1 MQMTNQ
7 EVGNLVSAINKPKNQ
22 WKIKG
27 KVERMRC
34 SRRQEE
40 KHGKSAKR
48 KFRKP
53 VSQCENFANQFR
65 NAKISQTKFAMRKF
79 RNAKFRN
86 AKVHFAMP
94 IPISQCEN
102 FAMRN
107 FAMPKSISQCQFQ
120 FRNAKISQCE
130 ISQCQSP
137 FRNANSNF
145 AMRKFRNAKF
155 RNAKVHFA
163 LRNSLPLRNS
173 PCEIFRPCHPL

>member
-1 MQMTNQ
+1 MQMTNH

-40 KHGKSAKR
+40 KHGKSAKQ
-48 KFRKP
+48 KFRKL
-53 VSQCENFANQFR
+53 FANQFR
-65 NAKISQTKFAMRKF
+65 NAKISQTSFAMRKF
-79 RNAKFRN
+79 RKPN
-86 AKVHFAMP
+86 
-94 IPISQCEN
+94 SQCEN

-137 FRNANSNF
+137 FRIAKVTAF
-145 AMRKFRNAKF
+145 AKF
-155 RNAKVHFA
+155 T
-163 LRNSLPLRNS
+163 LRNFQALSSSVINAEPPS
-173 PCEIFRPCHPL
+173 IFGLLLFCPIT

>member
-1 MQMTNQ
+1 MQMTNH

-40 KHGKSAKR
+40 KHGKSAKQ
-48 KFRKP
+48 KFRKL
-53 VSQCENFANQFR
+53 FANQFR
-65 NAKISQTKFAMRKF
+65 NAKISQTSFAMRKF
-79 RNAKFRN
+79 RKPNSQCENFAMRN
-86 AKVHFAMP
+86 FAMP

-137 FRNANSNF
+137 FRI
-145 AMRKFRNAKF
+145 AKF
-155 RNAKVHFA
+155 TAFAKFT
-163 LRNSLPLRNS
+163 LRNFQALSSSVINAEPPS
-173 PCEIFRPCHPL
+173 IFGLLLFCPIT

>member
-1 MQMTNQ
+1 MQMTNH

-40 KHGKSAKR
+40 KHGKSAKQ

-53 VSQCENFANQFR
+53 VSQCENFANQIR
-65 NAKISQTKFAMRKF
+65 NAKISQCEISQCQSPFRNANSNFAMRKF

-107 FAMPKSISQCQFQ
+107 FAMPKSISH
-120 FRNAKISQCE
+120 CE
-130 ISQCQSP
+130 IHCLCEIHP
-137 FRNANSNF
+137 
-145 AMRKFRNAKF
+145 AKF
-155 RNAKVHFA
+155 SGLVILCN
-163 LRNSLPLRNS
+163 
-173 PCEIFRPCHPL
+173 